1 MFKGLRE
8 MLKELMDN
16 VKVNQPSIDPMEILN
31 RQDMS
36 LAHRQD
42 RQMLAKGGDAEKEE
56 EEEILNFFEWMD
68 KEGREK
74 YQNPSYDPNRS
85 GALSFVDA
93 IQDYKRYKK
102 REEAKKD
109 KRVEKQEGGRV
120 GYSLG
125 GILSKMSRKLLAK
138 HRKDNVVKVLKKEV
152 DNADKKLKDAKK
164 EYEKFK
170 EDFYIDPSTGMER
183 GMEGYDFDAGGGYAD
198 AIREIQDDRQKLAF
212 QLERRLYDL
221 EKKEN
226 PDVEYFVEERDF
238 IEDTIPEYRRPGY
251 IDRLEREMDPE
262 KSTYFDD
269 DIPFAEG
276 GNVDAQMADMMEGPT
291 HTMPD
296 GTVMPGATH
305 GEYEAMMPKEGMVSD
320 EEMEEDYVEFIM
332 SEALEPEE
340 QQYLSERLVE
350 DDQLS
355 MIFDKVV
362 ETASEFS
369 GSGPVEG
376 PGTGISDSIPARL
389 SDGEFVMTAKA
400 TDAIGAD
407 TLDELMALAEQ
418 EADAGRQMKAIG
430 GEAKSEVEKLSST
443 VIEEDP
449 INRKNKEVMRA
460 LDPRLT
466 LFAS

>member
-1 MFKGLRE
+1 
-8 MLKELMDN
+8 MDN

-262 KSTYFDD
+262 KPTYFDD

-276 GNVDAQMADMMEGPT
+276 GNVDAQMADMMSSEEIE
-291 HTMPD
+291 
-296 GTVMPGATH
+296 ATQL
-305 GEYEAMMPKEGMVSD
+305 PD

-340 QQYLSERLVE
+340 QQYLTDRLVE

>member
-1 MFKGLRE
+1 MA
-8 MLKELMDN
+8 
-16 VKVNQPSIDPMEILN
+16 KVRANLEVNNNAPAIDPMEILN

-56 EEEILNFFEWMD
+56 EKEILNFFEWMD

-269 DIPFAEG
+269 DITFAEG
-276 GNVDAQMADMMEGPT
+276 GNVDAQMADMMSSEEIE
-291 HTMPD
+291 
-296 GTVMPGATH
+296 ATQL
-305 GEYEAMMPKEGMVSD
+305 PD

-340 QQYLSERLVE
+340 QQYLTDRLVE

>member
-1 MFKGLRE
+1 
-8 MLKELMDN
+8 
-16 VKVNQPSIDPMEILN
+16 
-31 RQDMS
+31 
-36 LAHRQD
+36 
-42 RQMLAKGGDAEKEE
+42 
-56 EEEILNFFEWMD
+56 
-68 KEGREK
+68 
-74 YQNPSYDPNRS
+74 
-85 GALSFVDA
+85 
-93 IQDYKRYKK
+93 
-102 REEAKKD
+102 
-109 KRVEKQEGGRV
+109 
-120 GYSLG
+120 
-125 GILSKMSRKLLAK
+125 
-138 HRKDNVVKVLKKEV
+138 
-152 DNADKKLKDAKK
+152 
-164 EYEKFK
+164 
-170 EDFYIDPSTGMER
+170 
-183 GMEGYDFDAGGGYAD
+183 MEGYDFDAGGGYAD

-262 KSTYFDD
+262 KPTYFDD

-276 GNVDAQMADMMEGPT
+276 GNVDAQMADMMSSEEIE
-291 HTMPD
+291 
-296 GTVMPGATH
+296 ATQL
-305 GEYEAMMPKEGMVSD
+305 PD

-340 QQYLSERLVE
+340 QQYLTDRLVE

-400 TDAIGAD
+400 TDAIGVD

>member
-251 IDRLEREMDPE
+251 IDRLERETDPE
-262 KSTYFDD
+262 KPTYFDD

-276 GNVDAQMADMMEGPT
+276 GNVDAQMADMMSSEEIE
-291 HTMPD
+291 
-296 GTVMPGATH
+296 ATQL
-305 GEYEAMMPKEGMVSD
+305 PD

-340 QQYLSERLVE
+340 QQYLTDRLVE

>member
-221 EKKEN
+221 EKKEWVFTEHDMSKE
-226 PDVEYFVEERDF
+226 PFTDAKIKTIATALWTDDVKANF
-238 IEDTIPEYRRPGY
+238 
-251 IDRLEREMDPE
+251 
-262 KSTYFDD
+262 K
-269 DIPFAEG
+269 
-276 GNVDAQMADMMEGPT
+276 
-291 HTMPD
+291 
-296 GTVMPGATH
+296 
-305 GEYEAMMPKEGMVSD
+305 KW
-320 EEMEEDYVEFIM
+320 
-332 SEALEPEE
+332 
-340 QQYLSERLVE
+340 VE
-350 DDQLS
+350 D
-355 MIFDKVV
+355 
-362 ETASEFS
+362 
-369 GSGPVEG
+369 
-376 PGTGISDSIPARL
+376 
-389 SDGEFVMTAKA
+389 
-400 TDAIGAD
+400 
-407 TLDELMALAEQ
+407 
-418 EADAGRQMKAIG
+418 
-430 GEAKSEVEKLSST
+430 
-443 VIEEDP
+443 
-449 INRKNKEVMRA
+449 NRT
-460 LDPRLT
+460 P
-466 LFAS
+466 S

>member
-42 RQMLAKGGDAEKEE
+42 RQMLAKGGGAEKEE

-262 KSTYFDD
+262 KPTYFDD

-276 GNVDAQMADMMEGPT
+276 GNVDAQMADMMSSEEIE
-291 HTMPD
+291 
-296 GTVMPGATH
+296 ATQL
-305 GEYEAMMPKEGMVSD
+305 PD

-340 QQYLSERLVE
+340 QQYLTDRLVE

>member
-1 MFKGLRE
+1 MA
-8 MLKELMDN
+8 
-16 VKVNQPSIDPMEILN
+16 KVRANLEVNNNAPAIDPMEILN

-262 KSTYFDD
+262 KPTYFDD

-276 GNVDAQMADMMEGPT
+276 GNVDAQMADMMSSEEIE
-291 HTMPD
+291 
-296 GTVMPGATH
+296 ATQL
-305 GEYEAMMPKEGMVSD
+305 PD

-340 QQYLSERLVE
+340 QQYLTDRLVE

>member
-42 RQMLAKGGDAEKEE
+42 RQMLAAGGIISKVASKILKEFGESGRSFSKAEKQTRKEIDKEINNLYRKDIDPNTVDRIAAIKLRIEVLDDEISGIGGDTKTAQELRDMFPDDDLD
-56 EEEILNFFEWMD
+56 IIVDSPSDSNYFE
-68 KEGREK
+68 
-74 YQNPSYDPNRS
+74 
-85 GALSFVDA
+85 AL
-93 IQDYKRYKK
+93 
-102 REEAKKD
+102 
-109 KRVEKQEGGRV
+109 
-120 GYSLG
+120 
-125 GILSKMSRKLLAK
+125 M
-138 HRKDNVVKVLKKEV
+138 
-152 DNADKKLKDAKK
+152 
-164 EYEKFK
+164 
-170 EDFYIDPSTGMER
+170 
-183 GMEGYDFDAGGGYAD
+183 
-198 AIREIQDDRQKLAF
+198 
-212 QLERRLYDL
+212 LERRDL
-221 EKKEN
+221 IDELKNIAEGPTKDE
-226 PDVEYFVEERDF
+226 PIDF
-238 IEDTIPEYRRPGY
+238 
-251 IDRLEREMDPE
+251 
-262 KSTYFDD
+262 

-276 GNVDAQMADMMEGPT
+276 GNVDAQMADMM
-291 HTMPD
+291 PD
-296 GTVMPGATH
+296 DQMIA
-305 GEYEAMMPKEGMVSD
+305 EAQAEDFAQEGMVPD

-340 QQYLSERLVE
+340 QQYLSEKLVE
-350 DDQLS
+350 DNQLS

-418 EADAGRQMKAIG
+418 EADAGRQMKQTG
-430 GEAKSEVEKLSST
+430 GLITKKEEQEEQTQKVPSVVVEREQPLL
-443 VIEEDP
+443 VEEDP
-449 INRKNKEVMRA
+449 MQQKNKEAMRS
-460 LDPRLT
+460 LDPRLS

>member
-262 KSTYFDD
+262 KPTYFDD

-276 GNVDAQMADMMEGPT
+276 GNVDAQMADMMSSEEIE
-291 HTMPD
+291 
-296 GTVMPGATH
+296 ATQL
-305 GEYEAMMPKEGMVSD
+305 PD

-340 QQYLSERLVE
+340 QQYLTDRLVE